1 MWRLNDT
8 AQKSYP
14 PQQAEWNLQL
24 FVPTR
29 NRVGSG
35 YRANNGITP
44 PRGEPRR
51 MHQFMQQTSNTDTSL
66 PTTLTTPEHPEP
78 ALASATCRC
87 RLVLPHFQS
96 LQPLKSYL
104 PDLLQALQQ
113 QHVPVEVVIVDD
125 GSPRLMQKLLG
136 RWTRRLAEQYPNLL
150 PCILL
155 EQNYGKGFAIR
166 KGWSHA
172 ADPIQILAFV
182 DADGSVPASSVAEQL
197 LQSLEHPD
205 QLRCGVR
212 PNPSKETRS
221 LKRRWMGSFFAHFV
235 RTQIGITVSDPQCGF
250 KMAPAPVY
258 RQLKRRFKIDRFA
271 FDCEL
276 LAFHA
281 QAGVS
286 IVEQEVPWREAP
298 TSTVKAL
305 RDGMQMWKDIR
316 GLKKRL
322 KIYRKPL
329 EF

>member
-1 MWRLNDT
+1 MLEPGFHKPFDLMWRLNDT

-14 PQQAEWNLQL
+14 PPQAEWNLQL

-35 YRANNGITP
+35 YRANNGITTP
-44 PRGEPRR
+44 PVVNLGECTNSCSKLPTQTHHCHRHSPRR
-51 MHQFMQQTSNTDTSL
+51 S
-66 PTTLTTPEHPEP
+66 TPNLR
-78 ALASATCRC
+78 LASATCQC

-104 PDLLQALQQ
+104 PDLLHALQQ

-212 PNPSKETRS
+212 PATLKGNAIPETALDGQFFSLTSSAPRLVSRYRIRSAVSKWLR
-221 LKRRWMGSFFAHFV
+221 H
-235 RTQIGITVSDPQCGF
+235 
-250 KMAPAPVY
+250 
-258 RQLKRRFKIDRFA
+258 RFTGNCRGASK
-271 FDCEL
+271 
-276 LAFHA
+276 
-281 QAGVS
+281 
-286 IVEQEVPWREAP
+286 
-298 TSTVKAL
+298 STVL
-305 RDGMQMWKDIR
+305 RLIANYLPSMHRQ
-316 GLKKRL
+316 
-322 KIYRKPL
+322 
-329 EF
+329 E